1 MQAAPAS
8 SRPFDP
14 DTVAQLLELHPP
26 LLSALADYYLRGKS
40 EQRVSAKYGIAVATF
55 RAIRTEVRTQL
66 MPQIAGKCH
75 VHTTAVSFQ
84 HA

>member
-14 DTVAQLLELHPP
+14 DIVQLLELHPP
-26 LLSALADYYLRGKS
+26 LLSALADYHLRGKF
-40 EQRVSAKYGIAVATF
+40 EQRVSAKYGMDVATV
-55 RAIRTEVRTQL
+55 RAIRTEVRTRI
-66 MPQIAGKCH
+66 MPQIARKCY